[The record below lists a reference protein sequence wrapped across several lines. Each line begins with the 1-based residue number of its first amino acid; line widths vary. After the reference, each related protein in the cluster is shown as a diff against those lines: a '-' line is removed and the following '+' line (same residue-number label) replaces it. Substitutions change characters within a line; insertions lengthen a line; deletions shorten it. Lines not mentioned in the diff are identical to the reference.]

1 MDTLHASSLAAV
13 ASPCA
18 CESHRPAS
26 DRPSDVPGGGG
37 CDFPS
42 ELIRH
47 QRRIYLFIGTLLANP
62 SDVEDVY
69 QQACLAMWQKRD
81 QLRDVRNFFA
91 FACGF
96 ARHEALHVIRRNVR
110 KGHVHLSEQM
120 IATLADEAEREQ
132 SGDAYL
138 AALTHCLAKLPA
150 AQQEL
155 LKRRYSG
162 LETLKQVAAE
172 LRVSAA
178 SLTMRLQR
186 IRHALVRCIE
196 GRLAAEDSP

>member
-1 MDTLHASSLAAV
+1 MAALKSSSLAAV
-13 ASPCA
+13 LTPCA
-18 CESHRPAS
+18 CESQ
-26 DRPSDVPGGGG
+26 RPSPDQVGAGGSGV
-37 CDFPS
+37 DFPA

-47 QRRIYLFIGTLLANP
+47 QRRIYLYIGTLLANP
-62 SDVEDVY
+62 SDIEDVY

-96 ARHEALHVIRRNVR
+96 ARNEALHVIRRNVR

-120 IATLADEAEREQ
+120 IGLLADEAEREQ
-132 SGDAYL
+132 AGDAYL

-150 AQQEL
+150 DHQAL

-162 LETLKQVAAE
+162 LETVKQIAAE
-172 LRVSAA
+172 VRVSAA
-178 SLTMRLQR
+178 ALTMRLQR
-186 IRHALVRCIE
+186 IRHALVKCIE
-196 GRLAAEDSP
+196 GRLAMEEGR